1 MGISFV
7 EVFMWKC
14 FVEINSL
21 FVTHKF
27 NRSTGPSFTY
37 PYLNVFFGSRKMQN
51 ETICKSCYQRPKW
64 LNFV

>member
-37 PYLNVFFGSRKMQN
+37 PYLNVFFGSRK
-51 ETICKSCYQRPKW
+51 CKMRPFAKAVT
-64 LNFV
+64 NDQSG